1 MSKAKSIFKLKKIFC
16 FLFFVVSSF
25 SLSKRTSKKKIN
37 NKCIYG
43 EEYIKGQCIINT
55 FDMIPEVKIDEDGIY
70 KYIQIKCHK
79 KNIYIRGRKDCKYH
93 KYIYIKFLK
102 EVENNHLDRNLC
114 KCLGGGRI
122 KKSIK
127 EKKIKIYGYSKAYG
141 RIENQHKITKKIL
154 QKYYPEYAI
163 IWSNEGY

>member
-1 MSKAKSIFKLKKIFC
+1 MFFIFWPFSIIR
-16 FLFFVVSSF
+16 
-25 SLSKRTSKKKIN
+25 RTSRKKNLN

-114 KCLGGGRI
+114 KVWVEEEL
-122 KKSIK
+122 KKV
-127 EKKIKIYGYSKAYG
+127 
-141 RIENQHKITKKIL
+141 
-154 QKYYPEYAI
+154 
-163 IWSNEGY
+163 